1 MDGQTIRIIHGQFF
15 LYVFQAPN
23 SPETAE
29 PGMIG
34 MIGSPSGEMTTT
46 RRAGATGS
54 IGIGGS
60 RRMTGMIGRMSEK
73 KTGTSEKGENSQS
86 KRLGL

>member
-15 LYVFQAPN
+15 FFQAPN
-23 SPETAE
+23 SPQTAE

-34 MIGSPSGEMTTT
+34 MVGSPSNEMTTT

-60 RRMTGMIGRMSEK
+60 RRMTGMIGRMFEK
-73 KTGTSEKGENSQS
+73 KTGTSEKGEIRN
-86 KRLGL
+86 RNGFNGIY